1 MLNCT
6 HQNKYLLTMLHD
18 QYLISTKGTYTYRD
32 ASGKL
37 VLGDILT
44 GINGKA
50 IKLQK
55 DLFAALDDL
64 RPGDKVDLDLVREGK
79 QEQVSVT
86 LGERADPSA
95 TASATIGPD

>member
-1 MLNCT
+1 M
-6 HQNKYLLTMLHD
+6 
-18 QYLISTKGTYTYRD
+18 
-32 ASGKL
+32 
-37 VLGDILT
+37 T

-79 QEQVSVT
+79 QEQASVT

>member
-1 MLNCT
+1 MVGTKCT
-6 HQNKYLLTMLHD
+6 
-18 QYLISTKGTYTYRD
+18 SFWRCRD
-32 ASGKL
+32 NSGKL

-64 RPGDKVDLDLVREGK
+64 KPGDKVELDIVREGK
-79 QEQVSVT
+79 QDQVSVT
-86 LGERADPSA
+86 LGERSDPSA
-95 TASATIGPD
+95 TANGAIGPD